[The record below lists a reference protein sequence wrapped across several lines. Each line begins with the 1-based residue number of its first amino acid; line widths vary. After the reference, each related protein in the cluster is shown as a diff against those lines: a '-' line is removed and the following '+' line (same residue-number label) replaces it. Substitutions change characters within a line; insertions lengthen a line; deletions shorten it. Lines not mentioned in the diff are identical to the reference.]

1 MTNEPSTT
9 LSPHRRSATAPL
21 EPTACVWFVGAGPG
35 AADLLT
41 VRAARVLAS
50 ADVVLYDELVPP
62 HLLGTLRPE
71 VERIP
76 VCRDDPSA
84 ATPLADAGVAIGNL
98 LVQLARTGRQ
108 VVRLKGGDPL
118 VFARFSE
125 EILPLQ
131 QAGITYAVIPGVTAA
146 TAAAAAIAAPLTSRE
161 RASCVTLIT
170 GHRSGDVQNCEA
182 RRDDFARVASL
193 PGTIVVYMGLEKV
206 DRWTQSLLDAGESGE
221 RPVAV
226 ISRCSWPDERR
237 RITTLQKLRD
247 DETIRSWPSPAL
259 IIVGDVVAHAADSRP
274 PHAPLPLAGQR
285 VLITRPAAQAG
296 EVLALLHHVGA
307 HGVCLPTVE
316 IVPPESWEPLDEAIR
331 EAATFDWIVFSSKNG
346 VEAFADRLLRAG
358 DARLLGT
365 ARLAAVGPRTA
376 EALAA
381 RSLACDLVPATH
393 SAAGLCECFADEPR
407 GRRFLL
413 IQADRGRDTLQQDLT
428 SWHHDVHRVTAY
440 RSRDIPQLDATAV
453 ALLDKHPIDWVM
465 LSSPAITASAV
476 RLLGPRLA
484 QCKTACNSQ
493 ASAEVLVAHGLN
505 PTVVSDTPSME
516 ALVAAM
522 AAFAADR
529 RH

>member
-1 MTNEPSTT
+1 MTNTPSTT
-9 LSPHRRSATAPL
+9 PSPRPRSAAAAM

-41 VRAARVLAS
+41 VRAARVLES

-76 VCRDDPSA
+76 VCRDDPSSTA
-84 ATPLADAGVAIGNL
+84 PLADAGVAVGNL
-98 LVQLARTGRQ
+98 LVELARTGRR

-131 QAGITYAVIPGVTAA
+131 HAGMTYEVVPGVTAA

-170 GHRSGDVQNCEA
+170 GHRSGGVEQSEA
-182 RRDDFARVASL
+182 RRDDFARLAAL

-206 DRWTQSLLDAGESGE
+206 DRWTQSLLDAGESGD

-237 RITTLQKLRD
+237 RLTTLKKLRD
-247 DETIRSWPSPAL
+247 DATIRTWPSPAL

-274 PHAPLPLAGQR
+274 PHTSPPLAGQR
-285 VLITRPAAQAG
+285 VLITRPAAQAS
-296 EVLALLHHVGA
+296 EVLTLLHAAGA
-307 HGVCLPTVE
+307 YGVCLPTVE
-316 IVPPESWEPLDEAIR
+316 ILPPESWEPLDEAIL
-331 EAATFDWIVFSSKNG
+331 EASAFDWIVFSSKNG

-381 RSLACDLVPATH
+381 RSLACDLVPPTH
-393 SAAGLCECFADEPR
+393 SAAGLCECFADEPP

-428 SWHHDVHRVTAY
+428 ARHHNVHRVTAY
-440 RSRDIPQLDATAV
+440 RSRDISQLDATAA

-465 LSSPAITASAV
+465 LSSPAITASAM

-484 QCKTACNSQ
+484 HWKTACNSQ
-493 ASAEVLVAHGLN
+493 ASADLLVAHGLH
-505 PTVVSDTPSME
+505 PTVVSETPSMD

-522 AAFAADR
+522 EAFTSDR
-529 RH
+529 HD